1 MTNLEWNRVYKAIVY
16 ELVVAVAG
24 FAIAV
29 ASLPSID
36 RHRVP
41 LAVLLVLVASFLE
54 AIPVPL
60 GKAFGSLMLVVP
72 LGVLVLYGGPAAVNL
87 ILCAELIGQLLS
99 RRRTMWSTWAFNG
112 GQYAISAWV
121 MWRVYAWVTGGQNL
135 MMTDV
140 RVLVGA
146 VAGVV
151 AFLLVNHLFVN
162 ILQALRGKFS
172 VSEMLE
178 LLWHDGFNVM
188 LCLPLAF
195 IMVVV
200 SLPFPYLGALI
211 TLPIALVG
219 QTLRVYR
226 QVAELQ
232 HVHRVTAR
240 LASEF
245 DIDRICQEAAE
256 TACAITYAD
265 AAVVWIMNPDGDTL
279 IPNAIHPLSEAER
292 FTMSG
297 LRREGGGVIWH
308 VTQQGSGWVYIP
320 NTLKDPRVR
329 FRPEGTLYRSMA
341 IFPMNAHGQ
350 VQGAIV
356 CYGERP
362 YQFGRDRA
370 QHVETLAAQVGVLL
384 ENAKLYQS
392 LQEQS
397 WRDAAT
403 GLYNY
408 RYFYQ
413 ALEQHVREARAAGRA
428 LSVAIVDVDHFKK
441 FNDTYGHL
449 AGDQVLRSLAGVL
462 RTLAGPDAVVARYGG
477 EEFGIIF
484 PVGTEEALAR
494 LETIRHAASRHV
506 VEYDGYHL
514 QGITVSCGVATF
526 PNHAENDRDLL
537 AKADSTLYW
546 GAKQRGR
553 NRVAVYGPEY
563 EAQLF
568 VDELTGLYTYHFVTI
583 RVREDFQRGF
593 RTWGAVCLD
602 LDNFSFV
609 NSAFGFEVGD
619 RVLKETALLMK
630 EALRRDEIAC
640 RYGGDEFL
648 VLIPNTGP
656 TEIGHVAERIA
667 RIISNHRFECGGS
680 VMINLRAR
688 VITACYD
695 DVEDVTDLFDRVG
708 AVFANLNQHVTEM
721 A

>member
-1 MTNLEWNRVYKAIVY
+1 MTNLKWNRVYQAAAY
-16 ELVVAVAG
+16 ELLVAAGGLAVA
-24 FAIAV
+24 IA
-29 ASLPSID
+29 SFPGINP
-36 RHRVP
+36 HRVA
-41 LAVLLVLVASFLE
+41 LAVLLLLVASFLE
-54 AIPVPL
+54 AIPVSL

-72 LGVLVLYGGPAAVNL
+72 LGVLVLYGGRAAVSL
-87 ILCAELIGQLLS
+87 ILGAELLGQLLS
-99 RRRTMWSTWAFNG
+99 RRRMMWTTWLFNA
-112 GQYAISAWV
+112 GQYALSAWV
-121 MWRVYAWVTGGQNL
+121 MWRVYGWVTGGQL
-135 MMTDV
+135 LQMTDIG
-140 RVLVGA
+140 VLLGA
-146 VAGVV
+146 VAGAT

-172 VSEMLE
+172 VGEMLE

-188 LCLPLAF
+188 LSLPLAYV
-195 IMVVV
+195 MVVV
-200 SLPFPYLGALI
+200 SGPFPYLGALV

-226 QVAELQ
+226 RMAELQ
-232 HVHRVTAR
+232 RVHGATAR

-245 DIDRICQEAAE
+245 DVDRICQEAAE
-256 TACAITYAD
+256 TACQVTYAD
-265 AAVVWIMNPDGDTL
+265 AVVVWTLGPDGDTL
-279 IPNAIHPLSEAER
+279 VPNAIHPLAQAEHFR
-292 FTMSG
+292 LEG
-297 LRREGGGVIWH
+297 LRREERGVIWH
-308 VTQQGSGWVYIP
+308 VLDGEGWAYVP

-329 FRPEGTLYRSMA
+329 FGGKGVLYRSMA
-341 IFPMNAHGQ
+341 VFPMRAHGQ
-350 VQGAIV
+350 AHGAIV

-370 QHVETLAAQVGVLL
+370 QHLETLAAQVAVLL

-408 RYFYQ
+408 RYFYR
-413 ALEQHVREARAAGRA
+413 ALEQQVREASAAHRE

-462 RTLAGPDAVVARYGG
+462 QELAGPDAVVARYGG
-477 EEFGIIF
+477 EEFGIIL
-484 PVGTEEALAR
+484 PVGTKDALER
-494 LETIRHAASRHV
+494 LEAIRQAASRHV
-506 VEYDGYHL
+506 VAYNGYHL
-514 QGITVSCGVATF
+514 QGITVSCGLATF
-526 PNHAENDRDLL
+526 PVHADNDRDLL

-568 VDELTGLYTYHFVTI
+568 VDELTGLYTYHFLTL

-593 RTWGAVCLD
+593 RTWGAVCID
-602 LDNFSFV
+602 LHNFSFV
-609 NSAFGFEVGD
+609 NSAFGFDVGD
-619 RVLKETALLMK
+619 RVLKDTAMLIK
-630 EALRRDEIAC
+630 DCLRRDELAC

-648 VLIPNTGP
+648 VLIANTGP
-656 TEIGHVAERIA
+656 TEMRHIAERVGRA
-667 RIISNHRFECGGS
+667 ISSHRFECGGS
-680 VMINLRAR
+680 VVINLRATLVTR
-688 VITACYD
+688 CYD
-695 DVEDVTDLFDRVG
+695 GLEDVTDLFDRVSS
-708 AVFANLNQHVTEM
+708 VFANMNQHATEM